1 MTVTVFPVDAPTYEV
16 PCEGELGLREAQKLV
31 GGYVEC
37 AYSRDFELD
46 ADGDE
51 RATSIMI
58 LNEEGKLRGFQFNEA
73 ATALA
78 HRLGMIGCAD
88 CIVGQAIVLTG
99 GNRWT

>member
-1 MTVTVFPVDAPTYEV
+1 MTVTVFPVDAPSYEL

-37 AYSRDFELD
+37 VYSRDFELD

-51 RATSIMI
+51 RPTSIMI
-58 LNEEGKLRGFQFNEA
+58 LNEEGKLEGLALNVV

-78 HRLGMIGCAD
+78 HGLGMLDPAD